1 MEHFFDIPI
10 IKNLDAPKLHPT
22 PLPYTQVHV
31 RVHKRVRAHTHTH
44 TVALLPL
51 PRSTVREC
59 KYSCLQ
65 QIVSHPTL
73 LLTVG
78 QINFSQREPSG
89 EKQKGKQ
96 VWEEWIQFLLERCS
110 DRPAELR
117 LGNRAD
123 FHLHPPIELW
133 LRPAERKA
141 TVGAP
146 IGEATPNDFFPFSQ
160 THWWEGGF
168 LNCRRQWS

>member
-10 IKNLDAPKLHPT
+10 IKNLDAPKLHPA

-31 RVHKRVRAHTHTH
+31 RARTHTHTHTH

-65 QIVSHPTL
+65 QIVSHPIL

-89 EKQKGKQ
+89 EKQEGKQ

-133 LRPAERKA
+133 LRQGKGRPQWGPLLEKQPPMTSSLSPRL
-141 TVGAP
+141 
-146 IGEATPNDFFPFSQ
+146 IGGRADF
-160 THWWEGGF
+160 
-168 LNCRRQWS
+168 